1 MRLQEFVIIL
11 VKASK
16 DKILQMALENKKSF
30 GETMFLLKKRMMKMA
45 VENKKSL

>member
-16 DKILQMALENKKSF
+16 HKVLQMALENKKSF
-30 GETMFLLKKRMMKMA
+30 GETLFLLKEKLTPA
-45 VENKKSL
+45 QWNHQ